1 MGKFAKIRS
10 GIEFVVF
17 LFVMLSLVYTPGT
30 VTFNNLK
37 SGENDNVPKLKL
49 SDVKIPVSLLSFS
62 LLLLIVSIVL
72 GFKDK
77 IPGLKA

>member
-1 MGKFAKIRS
+1 MIRS

-30 VTFNNLK
+30 ATNK
-37 SGENDNVPKLKL
+37 HKYTSEEDGHELKL
-49 SDVKIPVSLLSFS
+49 DDVKIPVSLLSFS
-62 LLLLIVSIVL
+62 LLLLIASIVM

-77 IPGLKA
+77 IPALNKP